1 MALAVLWNGKRIGAG
16 QFVAGAAVCVG
27 LLLFALADAAVLPNF
42 DPRGIILVVMSVC
55 ADAVLPN
62 LQVC

>member
-1 MALAVLWNGKRIGAG
+1 MLIHLHNIYIYIYIYT
-16 QFVAGAAVCVG
+16 GAAVCVG